1 MEFFH
6 QIITV
11 GMLPYTIFLGIVV
24 SYWLFMIIGFVG
36 IDLLDFDVDMPDID
50 GLDGAAD
57 GAIDGAI
64 DGAADAVG
72 DGAIESAGD
81 AIEGSMGAFK
91 SLLAFLNIGTV
102 PATIVLSFISVKLW
116 FLAYVF
122 NFWMPSSLR
131 GFFPPLVMGLLA
143 FGVFFVTSAALTHI
157 TTRPFRRIFL
167 HKTTHGQHHLV
178 GKICVV
184 KSTELAKGSK
194 GQAELT
200 VHDSD
205 LLLDVQ
211 TNEENGFKRGEEAII
226 IDYESEKDVY
236 EIVHL

>member
-1 MEFFH
+1 MEFFQ

-36 IDLLDFDVDMPDID
+36 IDLLDFDIDVPDVD

-57 GAIDGAI
+57 GAIDGA
-64 DGAADAVG
+64 ADTVG

-81 AIEGSMGAFK
+81 ALEGSMGAIK
-91 SLLAFLNIGTV
+91 SLLVFLNIGTV

-116 FLAYVF
+116 FLAFVY
-122 NFWMPSSLR
+122 NFWLPASLR
-131 GFFPPLVMGLLA
+131 GIFPPVVMGLLA
-143 FGVFFVTSAALTHI
+143 FSVFLVISSALTHI
-157 TTRPFRRIFL
+157 TTRPLRRVFL

-178 GKICVV
+178 GKICRM
-184 KSTELAKGSK
+184 KSTELIRGSK

-200 VHDSD
+200 VEDSD
-205 LLLDVQ
+205 LLLEVQ
-211 TNEENGFKRGEEAII
+211 TNEEMGFKRGEEAII